1 MSTAVD
7 ELRAASARLREL
19 AGRTTDAP
27 WSTAWNGQQYE
38 LRGPDEAAYPIA
50 EWTYAINTTEPK
62 VSEERAECDTADA
75 DWIATLHPGIGLAL
89 AELLETAADYVADDS
104 PNHPTHVVRAL
115 AVARLINTGSQP

>member
-1 MSTAVD
+1 MSTAAD

-19 AGRTTDAP
+19 AGRATDAP

-62 VSEERAECDTADA
+62 VSEERAECNTADA
-75 DWIATLHPGIGLAL
+75 DWIAAMHPGVGHAL
-89 AELLETAADYVADDS
+89 ADWLDSAAEDAEQIGADF
-104 PNHPTHVVRAL
+104 RAL
-115 AVARLINTGSQP
+115 AVARQINTGSQP